1 MADPI
6 IPLVTGAWFMA
17 IAWIFSVRGGSGLAP
32 GAFIMGFWGL
42 LMLGVGLLTPDYAVT
57 GTGAVAIFL
66 ACLAMAIG
74 SALVPIKKRTSYVPR
89 WRNHPVES
97 GNGHFLLSA
106 CVVGSLMGLAAMVV
120 YTIEAGF
127 SLSSL
132 MSLRDVLTIAHYYSY
147 SRYNIPGYREP
158 GLAVFLTSF
167 MYWAAFCGGAR
178 FALGGTRM
186 QRILSLTC
194 FVPATGITLLLTTR
208 TDFLEVAVMW
218 IAGYLALS
226 AMLTGGRWRLLT
238 RKRVSGAMM
247 AAAAAVIMYV
257 VGGMFRSGRVGVS
270 HVAASLPNLFSA
282 FLGSV
287 PAFSAWIGRAWDAPV
302 PLGLGSSTLAGPLGL
317 LFSIKRAHFSPMIV
331 GHGNINSAP
340 TTVYTLFREVIYDY
354 SLPGALII
362 LILFGFMGGLAWRG
376 ALSRRWLGVAILT
389 AFYLV
394 IMTSFVGSPF
404 AYTTILVGWI
414 MFAVTLFLERGLWKK
429 RRI

>member
-1 MADPI
+1 MAEPI
-6 IPLVTGAWFMA
+6 IPLTTGAWFMA
-17 IAWIFSVRGGSGLAP
+17 IAWMFSVRGGSGLAP

-74 SALVPIKKRTSYVPR
+74 SALVPIKRTSYVPR

-106 CVVGSLMGLAAMVV
+106 CVGGSLLGLAAIAA
-120 YTIEAGF
+120 YTLGAGF
-127 SLSSL
+127 SLVSL
-132 MSLRDVLTIAHYYSY
+132 FSLQDIFSLAHYYSY
-147 SRYNIPGYREP
+147 SRYNIPGFREP
-158 GLAVFLTSF
+158 NLAVFLTSF
-167 MYWAAFCGGAR
+167 MYWAGFCGGAR
-178 FALGGTRM
+178 FALGGKWF
-186 QRILSLTC
+186 QRILSMAC
-194 FVPATGITLLLTTR
+194 FVPAIGITLILTTR
-208 TDFLEVAVMW
+208 ASFLFTGIMW
-218 IAGYLALS
+218 LAGYLAVS
-226 AMLTGGRWRLLT
+226 AMLTGGRWRVLSK
-238 RKRVSGAMM
+238 KRVIVAVVAVI
-247 AAAAAVIMYV
+247 AAAGMYV

-270 HVAASLPNLFSA
+270 HIATSLPNLFSA
-282 FLGSV
+282 FMGSV
-287 PAFSAWIGRAWDAPV
+287 PAFSVWIGRAWDAPA

-317 LFSIKRAHFSPMIV
+317 LFSIKRAHFNPMIV

-362 LILFGFMGGLAWRG
+362 LILFGFMGALAWRG
-376 ALSRRWLGVAILT
+376 ALSRRWFGVVILA

-394 IMTSFVGSPF
+394 VMTSFVGSPF

-414 MFAVTLFLERGLWKK
+414 MFALTLFLERGLWKK
-429 RRI
+429 KRI